1 MKSLICTLV
10 LLTAPL
16 SYDDSTAR
24 VLAVFNTEYY
34 PTLENLISS
43 AQKEILICMFQFTFY
58 EDKKESYSNK
68 IVNLLLNKAEKGV
81 KVRIILEGGEN
92 FLGRGF
98 GTSQRAVAN
107 RLRHKNIHVK
117 FDKTNQT
124 THAKFIVI
132 DDRWVLLGSTNWTYY
147 GLQENNE
154 SNVLVESG
162 KMAKRFR
169 LYFETLWEKSGNAGT
184 SYLDREI
191 GFYTGVVKS
200 VDKKISKKG
209 NPYTIIYLSSGTR
222 VFIRGHYNVLP
233 GQRVKIEGRIT
244 SFRGKEQIE
253 AFRIEILK

>member
-1 MKSLICTLV
+1 MKALIFTL
-10 LLTAPL
+10 LLVTPSI
-16 SYDDSTAR
+16 SYDDSTAK
-24 VLAVFNTEYY
+24 VLTVFNTEYY

-68 IVNLLLNKAEKGV
+68 IVSLLLNKAEKGV

-92 FLGRGF
+92 FLGRDF
-98 GTSQRAVAN
+98 RASQREVAN
-107 RLRHKNIHVK
+107 KLRHKNINVK
-117 FDKTNQT
+117 FDKNNQT
-124 THAKFIVI
+124 THAKFVVI

-154 SNVLVESG
+154 SNVLIESE
-162 KMAKRFR
+162 KIARRFR
-169 LYFETLWEKSGNAGT
+169 RYFETLWEKSGVAGT

-200 VDKKISKKG
+200 VEKKISKKG

-222 VFIRGHYNVLP
+222 VFIRGHYNVFP
-233 GQRVKIEGRIT
+233 GQRIKIEGRIT

-253 AFRIEILK
+253 AFRIELLK